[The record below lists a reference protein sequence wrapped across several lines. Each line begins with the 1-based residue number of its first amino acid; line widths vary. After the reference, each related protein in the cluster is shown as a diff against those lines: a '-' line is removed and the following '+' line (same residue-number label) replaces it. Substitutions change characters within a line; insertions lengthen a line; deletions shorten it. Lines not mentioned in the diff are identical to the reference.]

1 MTGQADCPHSNF
13 FEAEDYYVCR
23 VCGKRLAPAGST
35 RITDKNGTRWVKYTP
50 RPRRKP
56 ARAVRFAEVAV
67 GDELVC
73 VRGASEVRLD
83 QMTRY
88 VVTDL
93 WFDPVAGERDETAGM
108 MVAIKQMR
116 NGQSVG
122 SKWPH
127 TRRGLAMQG
136 FHYAA
141 EYLNRREQTEQ
152 TVVGALDA
160 IRSRTF
166 AELQAAE
173 EGGKDRRGRA

>member
-13 FEAEDYYVCR
+13 FEAEEHYVCR
-23 VCGKRLAPAGST
+23 ICGKRLAPAGST
-35 RITDKNGTRWVKYTP
+35 RITDKNGTRWVMYAP

-56 ARAVRFAEVAV
+56 GRAVRFAAVAV

-73 VRGASEVRLD
+73 VRGASEIQLN
-83 QMTRY
+83 QMTRF

-108 MVAIKQMR
+108 MVAIRQMR
-116 NGQSVG
+116 DGHPVG

-136 FHYAA
+136 FHYAT
-141 EYLNRREQTEQ
+141 EYLARREQTEQ
-152 TVVGALDA
+152 AVTGALNA
-160 IRSRTF
+160 IRSKTF
-166 AELQAAE
+166 IE
-173 EGGKDRRGRA
+173 